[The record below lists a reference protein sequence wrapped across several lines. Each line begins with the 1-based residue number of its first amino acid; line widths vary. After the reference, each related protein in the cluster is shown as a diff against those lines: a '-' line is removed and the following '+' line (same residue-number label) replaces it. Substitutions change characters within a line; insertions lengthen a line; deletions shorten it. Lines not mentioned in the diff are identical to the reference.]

1 MTSLNDVLG
10 FGPIQGIPTVFAN
23 TNLGTTPV
31 KVTLP
36 DWTAVSGARGRA
48 TKVKIVNPNA
58 SNTLA
63 WALVARGAA
72 APTIVA
78 TYGATSG
85 SHILP
90 GSSEIFSIPT
100 DKDLYIVADGA
111 SQSYSVTAYLV

>member
-10 FGPIQGIPTVFAN
+10 FGPIQGIPSVVAN
-23 TNLGTTPV
+23 NNLGTTPV
-31 KVTLP
+31 QVTLP
-36 DWTAVSGARGRA
+36 DFTAVSGARARA
-48 TKVKIVNPNA
+48 VKLKIVNPNA
-58 SNTLA
+58 SNTIA
-63 WALVARGAA
+63 WGLVDRGAA

-78 TYGATSG
+78 TYGAGAG

-100 DKDLYIVADGA
+100 DKDLYLVADAA